1 MEENV
6 QSPLTGILR
15 DRIAKQGKLPFV
27 DFMAACLY
35 EPGSGY
41 YTSPGRKVGAEG
53 DFYTSSNV
61 HAIFGRSIARELV
74 KMWET
79 MGKPEL
85 FTIVEQG
92 AGGGFLACDILD
104 AVRTLSPEFYGA
116 LTYCF
121 VEIEPTLRDAQR
133 QTLAAHD
140 GRLAWATPEEIVAGT
155 FRFSGCLLSNEL
167 VDAMPVHLVEMTPTG
182 LQEVFVVVEGEDFT
196 EILGEPSTPELLA
209 YFQRLSITL
218 QPGQR
223 AEVSLAA
230 CRWLGSV
237 ARCLEK
243 GYVLTIDYGY
253 VAQEKY
259 GGMRQNGTLLCYWR
273 HNVEEN
279 PYVRPGLQD
288 MTSHVDF
295 TMLMELGADL
305 GLQKIWYGEQ
315 YRFLMA
321 VGIMEELMA
330 MESLATTE
338 EGRIK
343 VRLAMKKLILPE
355 GGMGDTF
362 KVLVQAK
369 GVENPELLCTR
380 GGFPL

>member
-6 QSPLTGILR
+6 QGPLTEILR
-15 DRIAKQGKLPFV
+15 DRIREKGSIPFV
-27 DFMAACLY
+27 EFMAACLY
-35 EPGSGY
+35 EPGLGY

-53 DFYTSSNV
+53 DFYTSINV
-61 HAIFGRSIARELV
+61 HSLFGRSIAREIV
-74 KMWET
+74 RMWET
-79 MGKPEL
+79 MGRPTA
-85 FTIVEQG
+85 FTVVEQG

-104 AVRTLSPEFYGA
+104 AVLSLAPDFYQA

-121 VEIEPTLRDAQR
+121 VEMEPTLREAQR
-133 QTLAAHD
+133 QTLSIHEA
-140 GRLAWATPEEIVAGT
+140 RLAWATPEEIAAGT

-167 VDAMPVHLVEMTPTG
+167 VDAMPVHLVEMTAEG
-182 LQEVFVVVEGEDFT
+182 LREVFVTADNDEFRET
-196 EILGEPSTPELLA
+196 LKEPSTPQLA
-209 YFQRLSITL
+209 SYFQRLGVAL

-230 CRWLGSV
+230 HKWLASV
-237 ARCLEK
+237 AACLDK

-253 VAQEKY
+253 EAPEKY
-259 GGMRQNGTLLCYWR
+259 GPMRQNGTLLCYWR
-273 HNVEEN
+273 HTVEED

-288 MTSHVDF
+288 ITSHVDF
-295 TMLMELGADL
+295 TMLMEAGKEL
-305 GLQKIWYGEQ
+305 GLQEIWYGEQ

-330 MESLATTE
+330 MEARATSE

-343 VRLAMKKLILPE
+343 VRLAMKKLILPD

-369 GVENPELLCTR
+369 GVESPALLCLR